1 MIPRWLFDERKTVL
15 INLPF
20 SNKMNTFQKSFV
32 RSFIQMQNSNLTSFG
47 QREKL
52 SHYLKLNISL
62 NILVVLYIKEF
73 VVCGHNYI
81 GETIR
86 NALTR
91 IDEHEQ
97 KNDKSEPSKYLKN
110 NPGHKFDWMILSR
123 APSHRLKQKIL
134 EADFIK
140 QLNSSLND
148 QLDSEILILFKHGVT

>member
-1 MIPRWLFDERKTVL
+1 M
-15 INLPF
+15 
-20 SNKMNTFQKSFV
+20 
-32 RSFIQMQNSNLTSFG
+32 
-47 QREKL
+47 
-52 SHYLKLNISL
+52 
-62 NILVVLYIKEF
+62 LYFKEF

-97 KNDKSEPSKYLKN
+97 PNDKSEPSKHLKN
-110 NPGHKFDWMILSR
+110 NPGHKFDWIILSR

-140 QLNSSLND
+140 QLNPSLND
-148 QLDSEILILFKHGVT
+148 QLASEILILFKHGVT